1 MVIKNNGSNTTRRNW
16 YLDAVLFLGMV
27 IAAISGIYFLI
38 FPDGG
43 YMGGRNP
50 YYGIQIIF
58 DRTGWEW
65 IHTWLS
71 VGFVAVALL
80 HLILHWKWV
89 VSTTKRVLRNMF
101 GKQKSTM
108 SAGGWKNVI
117 VDGVIA
123 VSFIISA
130 ISGIYFIFVGVSHGG
145 LTPDLLFLFSR
156 TTWELVHL
164 WSSVL
169 FISSFILHFAIHWG
183 WVTKVTLRIF
193 TGKKSKKLTQS
204 NESVA
209 LVNQL

>member
-1 MVIKNNGSNTTRRNW
+1 MENKINGSNKTRRNW
-16 YLDAVLFLGMV
+16 VIDAALFLGAL
-27 IAAISGIYFLI
+27 IASLSGIYFLI

-50 YYGIQIIF
+50 YYGIQVIF

-71 VGFVAVALL
+71 LGFVVIALI
-80 HLILHWKWV
+80 HLVLHWKWV
-89 VSTTKRVLRNMF
+89 VSTTKRVFRNVI

-108 SAGGWKNVI
+108 NAGGWKNVI

-130 ISGIYFIFVGVSHGG
+130 ASGIYFIFAGESRGG
-145 LTPDLLFLFSR
+145 LIPDPMFLFSR
-156 TTWELVHL
+156 TAWELIHL

-183 WVTKVTLRIF
+183 WVTKVTRKIF
-193 TGKKSKKLTQS
+193 TSKKSKKFTQS
-204 NESVA
+204 NESVV
-209 LVNQL
+209 LVNQI

>member
-1 MVIKNNGSNTTRRNW
+1 MENKTNGSNKTRRNW
-16 YLDAVLFLGMV
+16 LVDAVLFLGAL
-27 IAAISGIYFLI
+27 ISSLSGIYFLI

-50 YYGIQIIF
+50 YYGIQVIF
-58 DRTGWEW
+58 DRAGWEW

-71 VGFVAVALL
+71 LGFVIVALI
-80 HLILHWKWV
+80 HLVLHWKWV
-89 VSTTKRVLRNMF
+89 VSTTKRVFRNVI

-108 SAGGWKNVI
+108 NAGGWKNVI

-130 ISGIYFIFVGVSHGG
+130 ASGIYFIFAGESHGG
-145 LTPDLLFLFSR
+145 LNPDPMFLFSR
-156 TTWELVHL
+156 TAWELIHL

-169 FISSFILHFAIHWG
+169 FISSFILHFAIHWA
-183 WVTKVTLRIF
+183 WVTKVTRKIF
-193 TGKKSKKLTQS
+193 TGRKSKMLEQS
-204 NESVA
+204 KESVV